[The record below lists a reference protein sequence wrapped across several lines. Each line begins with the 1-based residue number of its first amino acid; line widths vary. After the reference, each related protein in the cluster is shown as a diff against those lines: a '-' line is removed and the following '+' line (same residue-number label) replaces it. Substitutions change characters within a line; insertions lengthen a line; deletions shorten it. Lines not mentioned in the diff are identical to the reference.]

1 MKRAGEKITHLIT
14 RHRNRRTKLSHYVA
28 RPPNT
33 LSLEAVVRAAKR
45 VFQESYFE
53 FISAGLPRLRRL
65 PMRHPGGSWQRILN
79 VMRENYFQIGD
90 Q

>member
-65 PMRHPGGSWQRILN
+65 PMRHPGGSW
-79 VMRENYFQIGD
+79 
-90 Q
+90 